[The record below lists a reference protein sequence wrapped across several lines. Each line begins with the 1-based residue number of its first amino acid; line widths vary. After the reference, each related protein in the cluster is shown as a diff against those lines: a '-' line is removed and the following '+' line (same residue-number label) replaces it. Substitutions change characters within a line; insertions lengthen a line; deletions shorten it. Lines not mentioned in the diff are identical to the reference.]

1 MAPIKAICVLK
12 QSTTVTGTISFC
24 QDGSSPTTIGGE
36 IQGLTPGKHGL
47 HIHALG
53 DTTNGCTSTGPH
65 FNPSNVEHGDL
76 GAEVRHVGDLGN
88 VIAGEDGIAK
98 FNVENHL
105 LHLSGDNS
113 ALGRALVIHAD
124 PDDLGLG
131 GHEQSK
137 LTGNAGARSACGII
151 GLAA

>member
-12 QSTTVTGTISFC
+12 GSTEVTGTISFV
-24 QDGSSPTTIGGE
+24 QEGTDPTIIEGE
-36 IQGLTPGKHGL
+36 IKGLKPGKHGL

-65 FNPSNVEHGDL
+65 FNPSNVEHGDIE
-76 GAEVRHVGDLGN
+76 AEVRHAGDLGN
-88 VIAGEDGIAK
+88 VVAGDDGYVK
-98 FNVENHL
+98 FNLKNNL
-105 LHLSGDNS
+105 LHLSGENS
-113 ALGRALVIHAD
+113 ALGRALVVHED

-137 LTGNAGARSACGII
+137 LTGNAGARLACGII
-151 GLAA
+151 GFA